1 MERER
6 QRQSTCIQPRYLF
19 CLLSLDFLGHHRKR
33 IGRDTGVG
41 GDGAGTNG
49 EGWRD
54 KGRER
59 WSLFYGFE
67 SGRDGVVSAATHTRE
82 QKKMREQVLERLAV
96 SEPRELLEEAKVE
109 LCRATRD
116 LRSCGRVVHHVLSS
130 CGHASLCVECR
141 KRCDYCP
148 ICRTPVS
155 SSTSAAAAA
164 PDRLRLY
171 ELCVEAGLVVQ
182 DDGDDAQQSPSL
194 VSPDDV
200 RSRLCSFFDVA
211 LDNNLVCLV
220 CHCIQYTV
228 CLLLLLVLEKPSTH
242 SLSPLLFLFFS
253 LPSFLP
259 SCMYVLFYWNNPLA
273 ASYFHSPLHHQL
285 LTMVA
290 LRSTTL
296 TSMDLYIFS

>member
-1 MERER
+1 
-6 QRQSTCIQPRYLF
+6 
-19 CLLSLDFLGHHRKR
+19 
-33 IGRDTGVG
+33 
-41 GDGAGTNG
+41 
-49 EGWRD
+49 
-54 KGRER
+54 
-59 WSLFYGFE
+59 
-67 SGRDGVVSAATHTRE
+67 VSATTHTRE
-82 QKKMREQVLERLAV
+82 QKKMREQVLERLAL

-155 SSTSAAAAA
+155 SNNSCSSTSSAAAAA

-182 DDGDDAQQSPSL
+182 DDDDDAQQSPSS
-194 VSPDDV
+194 VSPDNV
-200 RSRLCSFFDVA
+200 RRRLCSFFDVA
-211 LDNNLVCLV
+211 LDNNLVSLV

-242 SLSPLLFLFFS
+242 SLSSLLFLFSS

-259 SCMYVLFYWNNPLA
+259 SCMYVFFYWNNPLA

-285 LTMVA
+285 PTMVA
-290 LRSTTL
+290 VRSTTL

>member
-1 MERER
+1 M
-6 QRQSTCIQPRYLF
+6 
-19 CLLSLDFLGHHRKR
+19 
-33 IGRDTGVG
+33 
-41 GDGAGTNG
+41 
-49 EGWRD
+49 
-54 KGRER
+54 
-59 WSLFYGFE
+59 
-67 SGRDGVVSAATHTRE
+67 SAATHTRE

-141 KRCDYCP
+141 KRCAYCP

-155 SSTSAAAAA
+155 SNNSCSSTSAAAAA

-200 RSRLCSFFDVA
+200 RRHLCSFFDVA
-211 LDNNLVCLV
+211 LDNNLVALV
-220 CHCIQYTV
+220 CHCILKNSCSLLQKPETSLLDSPSPACFFFPLDFVYWSLV
-228 CLLLLLVLEKPSTH
+228 ELGRAWFLLSFSLLLPRLQKTTMVVVVSNNY
-242 SLSPLLFLFFS
+242 
-253 LPSFLP
+253 
-259 SCMYVLFYWNNPLA
+259 CGYVL
-273 ASYFHSPLHHQL
+273 
-285 LTMVA
+285 
-290 LRSTTL
+290 LRKL
-296 TSMDLYIFS
+296 

>member
-1 MERER
+1 M
-6 QRQSTCIQPRYLF
+6 
-19 CLLSLDFLGHHRKR
+19 
-33 IGRDTGVG
+33 
-41 GDGAGTNG
+41 
-49 EGWRD
+49 
-54 KGRER
+54 
-59 WSLFYGFE
+59 
-67 SGRDGVVSAATHTRE
+67 
-82 QKKMREQVLERLAV
+82 AV

-155 SSTSAAAAA
+155 SNNSCSSTSSAAAA

-182 DDGDDAQQSPSL
+182 DNGDDAQQSPSS

-200 RSRLCSFFDVA
+200 RRRLCSFFDVA
-211 LDNNLVCLV
+211 LDNNLVSLV

-228 CLLLLLVLEKPSTH
+228 CLLLLLLVLEKPITH

-253 LPSFLP
+253 LPSFL
-259 SCMYVLFYWNNPLA
+259 YVCF
-273 ASYFHSPLHHQL
+273 FL
-285 LTMVA
+285 LEQPPGC
-290 LRSTTL
+290 LEL
-296 TSMDLYIFS
+296 